1 MCCWPGRSSVP
12 PSGWKAR
19 AVPNHRFRLHARGAR
34 GHDRTSK
41 RRRSSQTESLPG
53 SEHRRFYITSVAG
66 MPRSRAS
73 RWPRIP
79 SSGPR
84 VRIPP
89 GTPIQLQNAQAYCRN
104 LWCIRHASR
113 PDRASITNQ
122 PGPPGDNPSAGWPG
136 GVSYSKG
143 NGVGSEAGVEAPA
156 WPFRSTHSPETGG
169 SCRCNMQVWLQPA
182 AALPP
187 ASLSA
192 LFPTGPVL
200 E

>member
-1 MCCWPGRSSVP
+1 MCCWPGRSSAP

-19 AVPNHRFRLHARGAR
+19 AVPNHRFRLHARGQGAMTGQANGGGR
-34 GHDRTSK
+34 LKPNHCLVANIGGFTS
-41 RRRSSQTESLPG
+41 
-53 SEHRRFYITSVAG
+53 TSAAG

-73 RWPRIP
+73 RWPRLP

-143 NGVGSEAGVEAPA
+143 NGVGSEAGVDTPA
-156 WPFRSTHSPETGG
+156 
-169 SCRCNMQVWLQPA
+169 
-182 AALPP
+182 
-187 ASLSA
+187 
-192 LFPTGPVL
+192 
-200 E
+200 